1 MTQHE
6 EFSAEV
12 TRALA
17 AALGTEDIE
26 IRSLGTARV
35 ARLGEVRLVSA
46 NPTGRHN
53 EQHIIT
59 VDGAGTTRSRAELVE
74 LAGRDVFVPV
84 GPAGTGLVGGLGGR
98 RARVTIDPVRNDWV
112 FNKCDTATETI
123 TVTVPKSG
131 AAPKADVY
139 LLADTTASMGGV
151 LASVAAAA
159 NAILTDPA
167 FGLFDVAWAVGN
179 YRDFPVDGGVHNSF
193 AFQHQL
199 SPTTV
204 VADAVA
210 AVGTWA
216 AAEGSDQ
223 SEGQLF
229 ALDRIANDPAIG
241 WRSDAKRIVVWMGDA
256 PGHDPICAGLSGLG
270 FDITEATTTTALTGG
285 KITVVAVGT
294 NTGAVDD
301 LDGDPNAFAEDY
313 TAAGCTPAG
322 VSGQATRIAA
332 ATGGSY
338 TSGLSPADVVAGLV
352 ELIKKAV
359 TSIGNVHLTPT
370 GGSAEFV
377 DSITPAGGYGPL
389 PGDTEHI
396 LTFTVTWR
404 GTRPCGREAQEFTG
418 AIDVVADGVVVAT
431 KPVRVTVPPC
441 RFHYPVTFVCGP
453 QKAGD
458 RCVTVEPGDYATLVT
473 IYNPSS
479 CPVVIEKR
487 FAPIAINGDVVA
499 REPRTAVAKPFTKI
513 VLGPGEVTMDDC
525 CALREAVGP
534 FDSLI
539 GVLDLVANGAL
550 DVTVTTTVAGACG
563 PHKSPDDGDD
573 HGDDHGDDRGDDRGD
588 DDKDDHDTRV
598 SCCAPA
604 ISTRTIE
611 PRMAP

>member
-1 MTQHE
+1 MAQHE
-6 EFSAEV
+6 EFSADL
-12 TRALA
+12 TRTLA

-26 IRSLGTARV
+26 MRSLGSARV
-35 ARLGEVRLVSA
+35 SGLGEVRLVSA

-53 EQHIIT
+53 EQHVVT
-59 VDGAGTTRSRAELVE
+59 VDDTGTTRSRAELVE

-84 GPAGTGLVGGLGGR
+84 TSPGTGLLGGLGGDR
-98 RARVTIDPVRNDWV
+98 PRVTIDPKRNDWV
-112 FNKCDTATETI
+112 FDKCDTATETI
-123 TVTVPKSG
+123 TVTVPRSG

-139 LLADTTASMGGV
+139 LLADTTASMSGV

-167 FGLFDVAWAVGN
+167 FAAFDVAWAVGN

-204 VADAVA
+204 VADAVT
-210 AVGTWA
+210 AVGTWV

-241 WRSDAKRIVVWMGDA
+241 WRPDAKRIVVWIGDA

-270 FDITEATTTTALTGG
+270 FDITEATTTAALVGG
-285 KITVVAVGT
+285 SITVVAVGT
-294 NTGAVDD
+294 DTGAVGD
-301 LDGDPNAFAEDY
+301 LDGDPSADAGDY
-313 TAAGCTPAG
+313 AAAGCTPGGTA
-322 VSGQATRIAA
+322 GQATRIAA

-338 TSGLSPADVVAGLV
+338 TSGLSAADVVAALV
-352 ELIKKAV
+352 ALITTAV
-359 TSIGNVHLTPT
+359 TSTGNVHLTPT

-377 DSITPAGGYGPL
+377 ASITPAGGYGPL
-389 PGDTEHI
+389 PGDVEHV
-396 LTFTVTWR
+396 LTFEVSWR

-418 AIDVVADGVVVAT
+418 SIDVVADGVVVAT

-453 QKAGD
+453 QRASDK
-458 RCVTVEPGDYATLVT
+458 CVTVAPGDYATLVT
-473 IYNPSS
+473 LYNPTT
-479 CPVVIEKR
+479 CPVVVEKR
-487 FAPIAINGDVVA
+487 FAPIAVNGDVVA
-499 REPRTAVAKPFTKI
+499 REPRTAVAKPFARI
-513 VLGPGEVTMDDC
+513 VLRPGEVTMDDC

-534 FDSLI
+534 FDALI

-550 DVTVTTTVAGACG
+550 DVTVTTTVAGTCG
-563 PHKSPDDGDD
+563 S
-573 HGDDHGDDRGDDRGD
+573 
-588 DDKDDHDTRV
+588 DKGSDDDHDTRA

-604 ISTRTIE
+604 ISSRTVE